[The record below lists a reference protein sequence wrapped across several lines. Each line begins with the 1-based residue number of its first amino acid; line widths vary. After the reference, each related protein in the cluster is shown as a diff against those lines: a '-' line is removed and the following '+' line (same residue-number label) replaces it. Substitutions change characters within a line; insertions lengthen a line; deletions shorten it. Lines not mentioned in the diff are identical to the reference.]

1 MLTRVPKGTK
11 DVLPAETARLQAL
24 EAVIREK
31 TRLANYREIRTPVF
45 EHTELFT
52 RSVGESS
59 DVVRKE
65 MYTFLDKGNR
75 SVTLKPESTA
85 GVARAFLEAG
95 MHNQPLPI
103 KLYYL
108 YSPHFRYEAPQSGR
122 LREHHQFGIECFGAQ
137 EASADAE
144 VIWLAMDLLRSLGIK
159 NITLQI
165 NSIGCPVCRP
175 AYKEKLMQFLH
186 GIESDLCDDCRD
198 RIEINPLRVLDC
210 KVESCLAELK
220 DAPRMLDHLCNECAE
235 HFESLQAFLKTAEL
249 PYTVDTGL
257 VRGLDYYTKTVFEII
272 METGTGSLTACGGGR
287 YDGLMEELGGPHIP
301 AVGFGMGM
309 ERVLML
315 LDALSEGDRR
325 LKVPENKP
333 DVFIAPLDKAFAPA
347 AFHLLQ
353 EFRSLGLSADMNHTA
368 RGLRAQFKYA
378 DKLNAAYVAVLG
390 EDEAKRGVIKLR
402 DMRSGDEW
410 EAPLPGAPRM
420 LKERMASK
428 AEKECTP

>member
-24 EAVIREK
+24 EALIREK
-31 TRLANYREIRTPVF
+31 ARLAGYQEIRTPVF

-65 MYTFLDKGNR
+65 MYTFLDKGDR
-75 SVTLKPESTA
+75 SITLKPESTA
-85 GVARAFLEAG
+85 GVVRAFLESG
-95 MHNQPLPI
+95 LHNQALPV

-122 LREHHQFGIECFGAQ
+122 LREHHQFGVECFGAK

-144 VIWLAMDLLRSLGIK
+144 VIWIAMDLFQSLGIQ
-159 NITLQI
+159 NITLRI

-175 AYKEKLMQFLH
+175 AYKEKLLSYLRAKK
-186 GIESDLCDDCRD
+186 ELLCDDCKD

-210 KVESCLAELK
+210 KVPSCQKELT
-220 DAPRMLDHLCNECAE
+220 DAPRMLDHLCDECRE
-235 HFESLQAFLKTAEL
+235 HFESLKAFLDAAGL
-249 PYTVDTGL
+249 SYIVDTGI
-257 VRGLDYYTKTVFEII
+257 VRGLDYYTKTVFEITTDTD
-272 METGTGSLTACGGGR
+272 TGTLTACGGGR
-287 YDGLMEELGGPHIP
+287 YDGLMEELGGPSIP

-315 LDALSEGDRR
+315 LDMLSDEDSR
-325 LKVPENKP
+325 LQIPVNTP
-333 DVFIAPLDKAFAPA
+333 DVFIAPLDRALAPVAFK
-347 AFHLLQ
+347 LLKG
-353 EFRSLGLSADMNHTA
+353 FRTLDLKADMNHTS

-378 DKLNAAYVAVLG
+378 DKLGAAYVAILG
-390 EDEAKRGVIKLR
+390 EDEASKGVVKLR
-402 DMRSGDEW
+402 DMQSGEEW
-410 EAPLPGAPRM
+410 EAPLAEAPNI
-420 LKERMASK
+420 LKARICKPSE
-428 AEKECTP
+428 EEVTP